1 MCNLAANHA
10 ATANRRRAL
19 GSAWSSLFTVAARS
33 APLVLVV
40 EDDALLRALTVD
52 YLEDCDFSVLQAE
65 TAEEAIGLLRANRRI
80 DVVFS
85 DVQMPGSM
93 DGVDLADW
101 IGREL
106 PRVKVLLTSGK
117 VAHDE
122 VGEWPLLA
130 KPYRLGEL
138 EGQLRGFLQL
148 S

>member
-1 MCNLAANHA
+1 MAESVHSC
-10 ATANRRRAL
+10 
-19 GSAWSSLFTVAARS
+19 GEP
-33 APLVLVV
+33 PLVLVV
-40 EDDALLRALTVD
+40 EDDALLRAVTAE

-65 TAEEAIGLLRANRRI
+65 TADEAIRLLRANRRI
-80 DVVFS
+80 GVVFS

-117 VAHDE
+117 VGRGE
-122 VGEWPLLA
+122 VGEWPLLE

-138 EGQLRGFLQL
+138 EGQLRGFLEL

>member
-1 MCNLAANHA
+1 MAESVHGC
-10 ATANRRRAL
+10 
-19 GSAWSSLFTVAARS
+19 GEP
-33 APLVLVV
+33 PLVLVV
-40 EDDALLRALTVD
+40 EDDALLRALTAE

-65 TAEEAIGLLRANRRI
+65 TADEAIRLLRANRRI
-80 DVVFS
+80 GVVFS

-117 VAHDE
+117 VGRGK

-138 EGQLRGFLQL
+138 EGQLRGFLEL

>member
-1 MCNLAANHA
+1 MAESDHGC
-10 ATANRRRAL
+10 
-19 GSAWSSLFTVAARS
+19 GEP
-33 APLVLVV
+33 PLVLVV
-40 EDDALLRALTVD
+40 EDDALLRALTAE

-65 TAEEAIGLLRANRRI
+65 TADEAIRLLRANRRI
-80 DVVFS
+80 GVVFS

-93 DGVDLADW
+93 DGIDLADW

-117 VAHDE
+117 VGRGK

-138 EGQLRGFLQL
+138 EGQLRGFLEL

>member
-1 MCNLAANHA
+1 MTESVHS
-10 ATANRRRAL
+10 R
-19 GSAWSSLFTVAARS
+19 GEPPDDVV
-33 APLVLVV
+33 PDDIVLVV
-40 EDDALLRALTVD
+40 EDDVLLRALTVE

-65 TAEEAIGLLRANRRI
+65 TAEEAIRLLRANRHI
-80 DVVFS
+80 GVVFS

-93 DGVDLADW
+93 DGVDLAHW

-117 VAHDE
+117 VGRGE

-130 KPYRLGEL
+130 KPYQLGEL
-138 EGQLRGFLQL
+138 EGQLRGFLEL

>member
-1 MCNLAANHA
+1 MAQSVHSC
-10 ATANRRRAL
+10 
-19 GSAWSSLFTVAARS
+19 GEP
-33 APLVLVV
+33 PLVLVV
-40 EDDALLRALTVD
+40 EDDALLRAVTAE

-65 TAEEAIGLLRANRRI
+65 TADEAMRLLRANRRI
-80 DVVFS
+80 GVVFS

-117 VAHDE
+117 VGRGE
-122 VGEWPLLA
+122 VGEWPLLE

-138 EGQLRGFLQL
+138 EGQLRGFLEL

>member
-1 MCNLAANHA
+1 MAEPVYSRGGTPDPL
-10 ATANRRRAL
+10 
-19 GSAWSSLFTVAARS
+19 V
-33 APLVLVV
+33 LVLVV
-40 EDDALLRALTVD
+40 EDDALLRELTVD

-65 TAEEAIGLLRANRRI
+65 TAEEAIRLLRANRRI
-80 DVVFS
+80 GVVFS
-85 DVQMPGSM
+85 DVQMPGDM

-117 VAHDE
+117 VGLGE

-138 EGQLRGFLQL
+138 EGQLRGFLEL

>member
-1 MCNLAANHA
+1 MTESVHS
-10 ATANRRRAL
+10 R
-19 GSAWSSLFTVAARS
+19 GEPPDDVV
-33 APLVLVV
+33 PDDVVLVV
-40 EDDALLRALTVD
+40 EDDALLRALTVE

-65 TAEEAIGLLRANRRI
+65 TAEEAIRLLRANRHI
-80 DVVFS
+80 GVVFS

-93 DGVDLADW
+93 DGVDLAHW

-117 VAHDE
+117 VARDQ
-122 VGEWPLLA
+122 VGKWPLLA

>member
-1 MCNLAANHA
+1 MTESVHS
-10 ATANRRRAL
+10 R
-19 GSAWSSLFTVAARS
+19 GEPPDDVV
-33 APLVLVV
+33 PDDIVLVV
-40 EDDALLRALTVD
+40 EDDVLLRALTVE

-65 TAEEAIGLLRANRRI
+65 TAEEAIRLLRANRHI
-80 DVVFS
+80 GVVFS

-93 DGVDLADW
+93 DGVDLAHW

-117 VAHDE
+117 VGRGE

-130 KPYRLGEL
+130 KPYQLGEL
-138 EGQLRGFLQL
+138 VGQLRGFLEL

>member
-1 MCNLAANHA
+1 MTESVHS
-10 ATANRRRAL
+10 R
-19 GSAWSSLFTVAARS
+19 GEPPDDVV
-33 APLVLVV
+33 PDDVVLVV
-40 EDDALLRALTVD
+40 EDDVLLRALTVE

-65 TAEEAIGLLRANRRI
+65 TAEDAIRLLLANRHI
-80 DVVFS
+80 GVVFS

-93 DGVDLADW
+93 DGVDLAHW

-117 VAHDE
+117 VGRGE

-130 KPYRLGEL
+130 KPYQLGEL
-138 EGQLRGFLQL
+138 EGQLRGFLEL

>member
-1 MCNLAANHA
+1 MAESVHSC
-10 ATANRRRAL
+10 
-19 GSAWSSLFTVAARS
+19 GEP
-33 APLVLVV
+33 PLVLVV
-40 EDDALLRALTVD
+40 EDDALLRALTAE

-65 TAEEAIGLLRANRRI
+65 TAEEAIVLLRANRRI
-80 DVVFS
+80 GVVFS

-117 VAHDE
+117 VGHGE

-130 KPYRLGEL
+130 NPTGWASSKVNCAT
-138 EGQLRGFLQL
+138 FW